1 MNYGDDAP
9 LAMLSGG
16 RRGKTTRIRSKA
28 SLLQVKEDVSRLIRR
43 VSHRELAGD
52 GDTVKSQKSSRS
64 RTGRSTGGSDSHSS
78 SSPGNVGS
86 SITSSSTG
94 AAVSTDAAASTGRRR
109 AKRYRNAGV
118 QDKNRIRETSGDSL
132 EQQTSGLEQSKKSTS
147 SSSSSLQASATT
159 NPTTNASKKSSD
171 GVQTNQVG
179 RKTSILNSLKVFLEG
194 KRDDGEEQ
202 GTKEHST
209 ESNSKQSLD
218 DPNSNNS
225 ESTTSTPKRRRH
237 RAVATRHTGIVTTL
251 SREEVIA
258 MRRSKHRDDSRNSR
272 DLSKKS
278 GHSQTHRKSRS
289 RQNSPVR
296 NNSVKSHRSKNS
308 AGRKGTTPALS
319 ESTEQK
325 DEKPEILI
333 LIERPEML
341 ADSKSRDKRRARKVA
356 TSGSAKGS
364 ESLKTEKRDSSGK
377 SVKENQSS
385 EDRMN
390 GDTSLLPSGVP
401 AEIRKPNK
409 TRKANVQQSQRVLRK
424 KMQEKPKKEEGS
436 DGSPGEVSK
445 KSDTSSLDPSLLR
458 NSATRK
464 VKSISELFDDY
475 KSEKKVSAA
484 DTSYSLTSLTTNS
497 NSNTL
502 STLTGSLG
510 SHTRST
516 ISSSL
521 IKPSDGVSRASSQT
535 TPSSSKRSGRE
546 TRTGTSNAEER
557 STSSKRS
564 SNSKSRRRRPTTPIT
579 EERVRQR
586 RIETPDPDERSRQ
599 RRTAISNIEERNRR
613 RRMAESGSADD
624 RFAWVELPLNDPI
637 KPHVKSANLDGS
649 NENLE
654 GSSDRLSGL
663 IKISQAFLATCE
675 EEISPESSRSNK
687 WGTTHSCETRS
698 MGNLQMIGSQSDS
711 SLNHSPSFLK
721 RDSLSPFYPMKV
733 KGVGGG
739 VGGGGGADDGLKR
752 SKHSGQRPKS
762 DRDRSDKRAADAR
775 QRETSISEEPETAHV
790 VADGTRPKNERNA
803 SESKAKESPLSSG
816 SRRTKYPGQHRSRP
830 DRDRDRD
837 RTEKRSNQSRHRE
850 KRLGETA
857 ETARGEN
864 TRSEKERN
872 AGSDQPRDESEKKE
886 RHKPH
891 VSSSTRRSDPPGF
904 RRMNASPGSSR

>member
-1 MNYGDDAP
+1 
-9 LAMLSGG
+9 
-16 RRGKTTRIRSKA
+16 
-28 SLLQVKEDVSRLIRR
+28 
-43 VSHRELAGD
+43 
-52 GDTVKSQKSSRS
+52 
-64 RTGRSTGGSDSHSS
+64 
-78 SSPGNVGS
+78 
-86 SITSSSTG
+86 
-94 AAVSTDAAASTGRRR
+94 
-109 AKRYRNAGV
+109 
-118 QDKNRIRETSGDSL
+118 
-132 EQQTSGLEQSKKSTS
+132 
-147 SSSSSLQASATT
+147 
-159 NPTTNASKKSSD
+159 
-171 GVQTNQVG
+171 
-179 RKTSILNSLKVFLEG
+179 
-194 KRDDGEEQ
+194 
-202 GTKEHST
+202 
-209 ESNSKQSLD
+209 
-218 DPNSNNS
+218 
-225 ESTTSTPKRRRH
+225 
-237 RAVATRHTGIVTTL
+237 
-251 SREEVIA
+251 
-258 MRRSKHRDDSRNSR
+258 
-272 DLSKKS
+272 
-278 GHSQTHRKSRS
+278 
-289 RQNSPVR
+289 
-296 NNSVKSHRSKNS
+296 VKSHRSKNS
-308 AGRKGTTPALS
+308 SGRKGTTPALS

-377 SVKENQSS
+377 IVKEKQSS

-409 TRKANVQQSQRVLRK
+409 TRKANVQQSQRVLRQR
-424 KMQEKPKKEEGS
+424 MQQEPRKEGG

-521 IKPSDGVSRASSQT
+521 IKPSDGVSRTSSQT
-535 TPSSSKRSGRE
+535 TPTSSKRSSRE

-557 STSSKRS
+557 STGSKRGS
-564 SNSKSRRRRPTTPIT
+564 KSKSRRRRPTTPNT

-613 RRMAESGSADD
+613 RRMAETGSADD
-624 RFAWVELPLNDPI
+624 RFAWVELPVNDPI

-663 IKISQAFLATCE
+663 IKISQAFLATCKE
-675 EEISPESSRSNK
+675 DISPDSSRSNK
-687 WGTTHSCETRS
+687 WGTTHSSETRS
-698 MGNLQMIGSQSDS
+698 MANLQMIGSQSDS

-721 RDSLSPFYPMKV
+721 RDSLSPFYPRKV

-739 VGGGGGADDGLKR
+739 AADDGLKR
-752 SKHSGQRPKS
+752 SKHLGQRPKS

-775 QRETSISEEPETAHV
+775 QRETSISEEPETSHV
-790 VADGTRPKNERNA
+790 VAEGTRPKNERNA

-816 SRRTKYPGQHRSRP
+816 SRRTKSPGQHRSRP

-850 KRLGETA
+850 KRLGEIA

-872 AGSDQPRDESEKKE
+872 AGSDQPRDESEKKQ

-891 VSSSTRRSDPPGF
+891 GSSSTRRSDPPGF
-904 RRMNASPGSSR
+904 RRMKDSPGSSR